1 MTPFELRHPRRKGED
16 LRKYITRVIAT
27 DCKSDIPGVPEDM
40 IGEALSFYRERVAEH
55 VQRQAE
61 ERAAT
66 ERRHIEHRLSELTAA
81 HAELQRRYSSLKGSL
96 PTMISVREAEE
107 ERLKAFRRAR
117 NKASDLAETSD
128 GCPTNLSEAIY
139 AIPDPKPKWTK

>member
-1 MTPFELRHPRRKGED
+1 MTPFEIRHVRRKGED

-27 DCKSDIPGVPEDM
+27 ECKSDIPGVREDM

-55 VQRQAE
+55 VERQAE

-66 ERRHIEHRLSELTAA
+66 ERRHVEHRLSELTAA
-81 HAELQRRYSSLKGSL
+81 HAELQRRYSSLKD
-96 PTMISVREAEE
+96 SVREAEE
-107 ERLKAFRRAR
+107 ARLGAFRLAR

-128 GCPTNLSEAIY
+128 GGPTNLSEAIY